1 MSTSIVPGNK
11 QQDFQPIARH
21 MLHPSLAHPTIK
33 KWQDEI
39 TLTADNLV
47 YPIFVTDQDGAK
59 EEIKALPGQF
69 RWGPDRVEE
78 HLGPLVQKGLSSVLL
93 FGVISNKAKK
103 DGRGTFA
110 DDDASPVMRTL
121 PKLKSKFP
129 TLYLACD
136 VCLCG
141 YTDHGHCGIL
151 QNDGLID
158 NPPSIVRLA
167 EIARAYARAGAHCIA
182 PSDMMDGRIHAI
194 KQELRKEH
202 LDGQVSVMSYSAKFA
217 SCYYG
222 PFREAAA
229 SGMAFGDRTKYQ
241 LPPPSRQLALRAMQ
255 RDVEEGADILMV
267 KPGSFYLDLVRDAKD
282 RYNLPV
288 AIYQVSGE
296 YAMLYHGAQAGAFS
310 LKDGVMESLL
320 CARRAGANIIISY
333 FTPHV
338 LDWLKG
344 EMGQTPPP
352 PVTGAPPSNDTG
364 APPSNDTGA
373 PSSNNQTQSQT
384 QDPKASPTQ
393 TASPK

>member
-1 MSTSIVPGNK
+1 MVPWM
-11 QQDFQPIARH
+11 FAV
-21 MLHPSLAHPTIK
+21 
-33 KWQDEI
+33 
-39 TLTADNLV
+39 NLV
-47 YPIFVTDQDGAK
+47 YPIFVTDQDGVK
-59 EEIKALPGQF
+59 EEIKSLPGQF
-69 RWGPDRVEE
+69 RWGPDKVEE
-78 HLGPLVQKGLSSVLL
+78 VVGPLVEKGLTSVLL
-93 FGVISNKAKK
+93 FGVISSKTKK

-129 TLYLACD
+129 SLYLACD

-151 QNDGLID
+151 QDDGLID
-158 NPPSIVRLA
+158 NTPSITRLA
-167 EIARAYARAGAHCIA
+167 EIARAYARAGAHCVA
-182 PSDMMDGRIHAI
+182 PSDMMDGRVHAI

-241 LPPPSRQLALRAMQ
+241 LPPASRQLALRAMQ

-267 KPGSFYLDLVRDAKD
+267 KPGSFYLDLVREAKD

-333 FTPHV
+333 FTPQV
-338 LDWLKG
+338 LNWLKG
-344 EMGQTPPP
+344 TSETNVNPN
-352 PVTGAPPSNDTG
+352 TI
-364 APPSNDTGA
+364 A
-373 PSSNNQTQSQT
+373 PSGKSTPSPSPGSN
-384 QDPKASPTQ
+384 
-393 TASPK
+393 TAK